1 MYDGVRYAGGGSIV
15 TLSRGSDE
23 GVSTGDVLQLYRT
36 GETKLDRTANKR
48 EFIKLPD
55 EQIGLAFVFRV
66 FPGISYA
73 LIARGTK
80 AVEVGDR
87 ATNPSDDVDFARE
100 EDRMG
105 ITAEPA
111 RLTPQEQRGKDLGNA
126 LQK

>member
-1 MYDGVRYAGGGSIV
+1 M
-15 TLSRGSDE
+15 
-23 GVSTGDVLQLYRT
+23 LQLYRT

-73 LIARGTK
+73 LIARGTR

-100 EDRMG
+100 EERMG
-105 ITAEPA
+105 TTAEPA
-111 RLTPQEQRGKDLGNA
+111 KLTPQEQRGKDLGN
-126 LQK
+126 LVK

>member
-1 MYDGVRYAGGGSIV
+1 
-15 TLSRGSDE
+15 
-23 GVSTGDVLQLYRT
+23 
-36 GETKLDRTANKR
+36 LDRTANKR

-73 LIARGTK
+73 LIARGTR

-100 EDRMG
+100 EERMG
-105 ITAEPA
+105 ISADRT
-111 RLTPQEQRGKDLGNA
+111 RLSPPQERAKELGNM